1 MESYYLGLILLLS
14 LLAVGDLIVGV
25 SNDAVNFLNSAIGS
39 KAISFRNLMILASIG
54 ILCGAVFSSGMMEVA
69 RKGIF
74 NPSAFYFNEIISIF
88 LAVMMTD
95 ILLLDFFNSFGMP
108 TSTTVSIVFE
118 LLGAAVIMSIIKIVD
133 AGNDLSTLGSYI
145 NTEKAAQ
152 IILGI
157 LLSVVIAFSIGAL
170 VQWLA
175 RMLWTY
181 KFEQKSPLWSALFGG
196 VSLTAITTF
205 ILIKGIKGTPFAN
218 TSFDLLGGQTI
229 LSFLEGET
237 LVVNGSLFIFWFVF
251 SWLIQGVLKI
261 DIYKVIIGIGT
272 FALALAFAGNDLV
285 NFIGVPIAAFQSYEA
300 WVSSGMHPDFYE
312 MSALA
317 KKVPTPSSFL
327 LLSGAIMIATLW
339 TSSKARAVVKTSID
353 LSNQQNT
360 RERFKANFVARQL
373 VNSARFFNRTFV
385 GITPKSV
392 LQKIDKTYASGSEA
406 TVIDPDAPAFDKLRA
421 SINLVVAAVLISF
434 ATSLKLPLS
443 TTYVTF
449 MVAMGSSL
457 ADRAWGADS
466 AVYRVAGVINV
477 IGGWFFTAFSAFT
490 LGGIVVFAIHK
501 GGIWSIGTILFVIVF
516 LLLKNYQIHRN
527 RKRKNVAYERI
538 LRLKNQNTTDVI
550 RDSGHSI
557 AAVMQTVMTTY
568 GLMVRGLT
576 NYDLAPLWSAKRES
590 RKLNRELE
598 ELRNGV
604 FYFIRSIDTQET
616 KAATFYVNQLG
627 ALQDVNEDLYYL
639 TKLTHLH
646 VYNSHQKLSGEHVEN
661 LLDLEESLQRL
672 LQEAKEAFAAGTDD
686 SEYQDVFAL
695 RADIYKLLEEKIQWQ
710 IEQTAQF
717 ESSPRNASLYF
728 NILLKTKDLVRNQFE
743 LIDTFYSSVQER

>member
-1 MESYYLGLILLLS
+1 
-14 LLAVGDLIVGV
+14 
-25 SNDAVNFLNSAIGS
+25 
-39 KAISFRNLMILASIG
+39 
-54 ILCGAVFSSGMMEVA
+54 
-69 RKGIF
+69 
-74 NPSAFYFNEIISIF
+74 
-88 LAVMMTD
+88 
-95 ILLLDFFNSFGMP
+95 MP
-108 TSTTVSIVFE
+108 
-118 LLGAAVIMSIIKIVD
+118 AD
-133 AGNDLSTLGSYI
+133 
-145 NTEKAAQ
+145 
-152 IILGI
+152 
-157 LLSVVIAFSIGAL
+157 
-170 VQWLA
+170 
-175 RMLWTY
+175 
-181 KFEQKSPLWSALFGG
+181 
-196 VSLTAITTF
+196 
-205 ILIKGIKGTPFAN
+205 
-218 TSFDLLGGQTI
+218 
-229 LSFLEGET
+229 
-237 LVVNGSLFIFWFVF
+237 
-251 SWLIQGVLKI
+251 
-261 DIYKVIIGIGT
+261 
-272 FALALAFAGNDLV
+272 
-285 NFIGVPIAAFQSYEA
+285 
-300 WVSSGMHPDFYE
+300 
-312 MSALA
+312 
-317 KKVPTPSSFL
+317 
-327 LLSGAIMIATLW
+327 
-339 TSSKARAVVKTSID
+339 
-353 LSNQQNT
+353 
-360 RERFKANFVARQL
+360 
-373 VNSARFFNRTFV
+373 RT
-385 GITPKSV
+385 
-392 LQKIDKTYASGSEA
+392 

-449 MVAMGSSL
+449 MVAIGSSL

-627 ALQDVNEDLYYL
+627 SLQDVNEDLYYL

-646 VYNSHQKLSGEHVEN
+646 V
-661 LLDLEESLQRL
+661 
-672 LQEAKEAFAAGTDD
+672 
-686 SEYQDVFAL
+686 
-695 RADIYKLLEEKIQWQ
+695 
-710 IEQTAQF
+710 
-717 ESSPRNASLYF
+717 
-728 NILLKTKDLVRNQFE
+728 
-743 LIDTFYSSVQER
+743 